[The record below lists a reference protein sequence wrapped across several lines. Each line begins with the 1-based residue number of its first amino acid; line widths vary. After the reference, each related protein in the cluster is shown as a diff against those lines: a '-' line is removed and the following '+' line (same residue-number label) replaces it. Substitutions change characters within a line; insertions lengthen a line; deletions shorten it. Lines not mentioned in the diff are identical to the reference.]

1 MTDYDIIII
10 GGGMA
15 GASLGAEVAAH
26 ARVLVLEMEEIPGY
40 HATGRSVSFWQ
51 ESYGGPAVQPLTSA
65 SGPLLRNPD
74 PSFSET
80 SFLTPRGALHIGRER
95 DQALRADFLSA
106 YANAGIRMDVRERAE
121 IAKYVPGLRTE
132 WTLGI
137 AEPSTADIDTTA
149 LHSAY
154 LRQLGQRGGVVKTGT
169 GLLSAK
175 HLQASWL
182 VDTGEGQYRCQTL
195 FNAAGAWADD
205 VAQRCGVAPMG
216 ITPLQRTVVQL
227 RTALDIPT
235 DLPLILDLNGTF
247 YFKPV
252 GNGRIWLSPHDEEP
266 RMPGDA
272 APEELAVATAI
283 SRLQHVVDWPIL
295 AVERKWAGLRSFAP
309 DRLPIYGYDAH
320 NADFFWFAGQGGFG
334 IQTSPAAA
342 QLGAALLLRH
352 PPNDC
357 VAGIDAA
364 SYAPARF
371 AR

>member
-26 ARVLVLEMEEIPGY
+26 ARVLVLEMEDIAGY

-74 PSFSET
+74 PAFSET
-80 SFLTPRGALHIGRER
+80 SFLIPRGALHIGRAG
-95 DQALRADFLSA
+95 DQVLRADFLSA
-106 YANAGIRMDVRERAE
+106 YVDSGIHMDVRERAE
-121 IAKYVPGLRTE
+121 LAKDVPGLRSE

-169 GLLSAK
+169 GLLLAK
-175 HLQASWL
+175 HRQGSWL
-182 VDTGEGQYRCQTL
+182 VDTRDGQYRCETL
-195 FNAAGAWADD
+195 VNAAGAWADD
-205 VAQRCGVAPMG
+205 VAALCGVAPIG
-216 ITPLQRTVVQL
+216 IRPLQRTVVQL
-227 RTALDIPT
+227 RTSPDIPT
-235 DLPLILDLNGTF
+235 DLPLILDLSGTF

-283 SRLQHVVDWPIL
+283 SRLQDVIDWPIL
-295 AVERKWAGLRSFAP
+295 TVERKWAGLRSFAP
-309 DRLPIYGYDAH
+309 DRLPVYGYDAR
-320 NADFFWFAGQGGFG
+320 NPDFFWFAGQGGFG

-342 QLGAALLLRH
+342 HLGAALLLRH
-352 PPNDC
+352 TPNDC
-357 VAGIDAA
+357 VARIDAA
-364 SYAPARF
+364 PYAPARF